1 MTKAQMIAALKA
13 VVECSKIDAE
23 KWHGDAYFDGKAAA
37 YKEVLAMLDVYFD
50 AHATSKAAEDTVTDG
65 KYGEHEQSETYSTSR
80 LLAEIQ
86 QRKFPDH
93 YPAGVTLDDV
103 RCATLFLKSIDDAVI
118 DVTGIDNTAIQA
130 AAKYLRWEDSVNAL
144 FGF

>member
-23 KWHGDAYFDGKAAA
+23 KWHGDAYFDGKVAA
-37 YKEVLAMLDVYFD
+37 YKEVLAMLDVYRD
-50 AHATSKAAEDTVTDG
+50 AYATPKVAEDTVADA
-65 KYGEHEQSETYSTSR
+65 EPEQPYTYSVSR
-80 LLAEIQ
+80 MLAEIQ

-93 YPAGVTLDDV
+93 YPAGVTRDDV
-103 RCATLFLKSIDDAVI
+103 RFAVLFLKSIDSDMI

-130 AAKYLRWEDSVNAL
+130 AAKYLRWEDSVSKL

>member
-1 MTKAQMIAALKA
+1 MTKAQMIAALRA
-13 VVECSKIDAE
+13 VVESSKIDAD
-23 KWHGDAYFDGKAAA
+23 KWHGDTYFDGKAAA
-37 YKEVLAMLDVYFD
+37 YKEVLAMLEVYRD
-50 AHATSKAAEDTVTDG
+50 AYASPEAAEDTAADP
-65 KYGEHEQSETYSTSR
+65 EPEQPETYSVSR
-80 LLAEIQ
+80 MLAEIQ

-93 YPAGVTLDDV
+93 YPAGVTRDDV
-103 RCATLFLKSIDDAVI
+103 RFAVLFLKSIDSDMI

>member
-50 AHATSKAAEDTVTDG
+50 AYASPKAAVTETVPAVTNNTFSRD
-65 KYGEHEQSETYSTSR
+65 R
-80 LLAEIQ
+80 LLADIQ
-86 QRKFPDH
+86 RRKFPDN

-103 RCATLFLKSIDDAVI
+103 RCATLFLKSIDDDTI

-130 AAKYLRWEDSVNAL
+130 VAKYLDWEDRVNNL

>member
-13 VVECSKIDAE
+13 VVECSKIDAD

-37 YKEVLAMLDVYFD
+37 YKEVLAMLEVYRD
-50 AHATSKAAEDTVTDG
+50 AYASPEAAEDTAADP
-65 KYGEHEQSETYSTSR
+65 EPEQPETYSVSR
-80 LLAEIQ
+80 MLAEIQ

-93 YPAGVTLDDV
+93 YPAGVTRDDV
-103 RCATLFLKSIDDAVI
+103 RFAVLFLKSIDDDMI

>member
-1 MTKAQMIAALKA
+1 MTKAQMIAALRA
-13 VVECSKIDAE
+13 VVESSKIDAD

-37 YKEVLAMLDVYFD
+37 YKEVLAMLEVYRD
-50 AHATSKAAEDTVTDG
+50 AYASPEAAEDTAADP
-65 KYGEHEQSETYSTSR
+65 EPEQPETYSVSR
-80 LLAEIQ
+80 MLAEIQ

-93 YPAGVTLDDV
+93 YPAGVTRDDV
-103 RCATLFLKSIDDAVI
+103 RFAVLFLKSIDSDMI

>member
-13 VVECSKIDAE
+13 VVECSKIDTE

-50 AHATSKAAEDTVTDG
+50 AYASPNTFSRD
-65 KYGEHEQSETYSTSR
+65 R
-80 LLAEIQ
+80 LLADIQ
-86 QRKFPDH
+86 CRKFPDN

-103 RCATLFLKSIDDAVI
+103 RCATLFLKSIDDDTI

-130 AAKYLRWEDSVNAL
+130 AAKYLDWEDRVNNL
-144 FGF
+144 FVF

>member
-37 YKEVLAMLDVYFD
+37 YKEVLAMLEVYRD
-50 AHATSKAAEDTVTDG
+50 AYASPEAAEDTAADP
-65 KYGEHEQSETYSTSR
+65 EPEQPETYSVSR
-80 LLAEIQ
+80 LLADLQ
-86 QRKFPDH
+86 RRKFPDQ
-93 YPAGVTLDDV
+93 YPTGVTRDDV
-103 RCATLFLKSIDDAVI
+103 RLAILFLKSIDSDVV
-118 DVTGIDNTAIQA
+118 DVTGIDNPAIQA
-130 AAKYLRWEDSVNAL
+130 AAKYVRWEVSIDDL

>member
-13 VVECSKIDAE
+13 VECSKIDAE

-50 AHATSKAAEDTVTDG
+50 AYTSPKAAATETV
-65 KYGEHEQSETYSTSR
+65 
-80 LLAEIQ
+80 
-86 QRKFPDH
+86 
-93 YPAGVTLDDV
+93 
-103 RCATLFLKSIDDAVI
+103 
-118 DVTGIDNTAIQA
+118 N
-130 AAKYLRWEDSVNAL
+130 NL

>member
-13 VVECSKIDAE
+13 VVECSKIDAD

-50 AHATSKAAEDTVTDG
+50 AYASPKAAATETVPAVTNNTFSRD
-65 KYGEHEQSETYSTSR
+65 R
-80 LLAEIQ
+80 LLADIQ
-86 QRKFPDH
+86 WRKFPDN

-103 RCATLFLKSIDDAVI
+103 RCATMFLKSIDDDTI

-130 AAKYLRWEDSVNAL
+130 AAKYLDWEDRVNNL

>member
-1 MTKAQMIAALKA
+1 MTKAQMIAALRA
-13 VVECSKIDAE
+13 VVERSKIDAE

-50 AHATSKAAEDTVTDG
+50 AYATPKAAATETVPAVTNNTFSRD
-65 KYGEHEQSETYSTSR
+65 R
-80 LLAEIQ
+80 LLADIQ
-86 QRKFPDH
+86 CRKFPDN
-93 YPAGVTLDDV
+93 YPEGVTLDDV
-103 RCATLFLKSIDDAVI
+103 RCATLFLKSIDDDTI

-130 AAKYLRWEDSVNAL
+130 AAKYLDWEDRVNNL

>member
-50 AHATSKAAEDTVTDG
+50 AYASPKAAATETVPAVTNNTL
-65 KYGEHEQSETYSTSR
+65 SASR
-80 LLAEIQ
+80 LLADLQ
-86 QRKFPDH
+86 RRKFPDQ
-93 YPAGVTLDDV
+93 YPTGVTRDDV
-103 RCATLFLKSIDDAVI
+103 RLAILFLKSIDSDVV
-118 DVTGIDNTAIQA
+118 DVTGIDNPAIQA
-130 AAKYLRWEDSVNAL
+130 AAKYVRWEVSIDDL

>member
-50 AHATSKAAEDTVTDG
+50 AYATPKAAATETV
-65 KYGEHEQSETYSTSR
+65 
-80 LLAEIQ
+80 
-86 QRKFPDH
+86 
-93 YPAGVTLDDV
+93 PAVT
-103 RCATLFLKSIDDAVI
+103 
-118 DVTGIDNTAIQA
+118 N
-130 AAKYLRWEDSVNAL
+130 N
-144 FGF
+144 

>member
-50 AHATSKAAEDTVTDG
+50 AYAQPKAAVTNNTFSRD
-65 KYGEHEQSETYSTSR
+65 R
-80 LLAEIQ
+80 LLADIQ
-86 QRKFPDH
+86 CRKFPDN

-103 RCATLFLKSIDDAVI
+103 RCATLFLKSIDDDTI

-130 AAKYLRWEDSVNAL
+130 AAKYLDWEDRVNNL

>member
-23 KWHGDAYFDGKAAA
+23 KWHGNAYFDGKAAA
-37 YKEVLAMLDVYFD
+37 YKEVLAMLYVYFD
-50 AHATSKAAEDTVTDG
+50 AHASPKAAATETVLAVTNNTFSRD
-65 KYGEHEQSETYSTSR
+65 R
-80 LLAEIQ
+80 LLADIQ
-86 QRKFPDH
+86 CRKFPDN

-103 RCATLFLKSIDDAVI
+103 RCATLFLKSIDDDTI

-130 AAKYLRWEDSVNAL
+130 AAKYLDWEDRVNNL

>member
-13 VVECSKIDAE
+13 VVECSKIDAD
-23 KWHGDAYFDGKAAA
+23 KWHGDAYFDGKVAA
-37 YKEVLAMLDVYFD
+37 YKEVLAMLDVYRD
-50 AHATSKAAEDTVTDG
+50 AYATPKVAEDTVADA
-65 KYGEHEQSETYSTSR
+65 EPEQPETYSVSR
-80 LLAEIQ
+80 MLAEIQ

-93 YPAGVTLDDV
+93 YPAGVTRDDV
-103 RCATLFLKSIDDAVI
+103 RFAVLFLKSIDSDMI

-130 AAKYLRWEDSVNAL
+130 AAKYLRWEDSVSKL